1 MAAIIADAIRID
13 WPDST
18 TLPARPCATE
28 TPMANEVTVPLLP
41 CPSID
46 EIVEFYTMLGF
57 TQTYRQNIPNPYV
70 ALRREDINL
79 HFFGIP
85 GFKPEDSYGSCLVI
99 VPDTGELY
107 RAFAA
112 AMRAAHGRL
121 LVSGIP
127 RMTRPRKRKNADN
140 LSGFAVI
147 DPGGNWI
154 RITAAKAGPDE
165 LEPVSGKLGAILQ
178 NAVVMGD
185 SHGYDV
191 RAAQIL
197 DAALERDQDTAS
209 AIDLVEAL
217 TYRAELA
224 LRADDHAAAAD
235 AIARALAVPLS
246 EAERNR
252 LAETLTSLDDL
263 AAIALPDDA

>member
-1 MAAIIADAIRID
+1 
-13 WPDST
+13 
-18 TLPARPCATE
+18 
-28 TPMANEVTVPLLP
+28 MANEVTVPLLP
-41 CPSID
+41 CRSID

-57 TQTYRQNIPNPYV
+57 TQTYRQTLPNPYV
-70 ALRREDINL
+70 ALQRDDINL
-79 HFFGIP
+79 HFFEMP
-85 GFKPEDSYGSCLVI
+85 DFKPEDSYGTCLVI

-112 AMRAAHGRL
+112 AMRAAHGKL

-127 RMTRPRKRKNADN
+127 RMTRARKRKNADN

-154 RITAAKAGPDE
+154 RINAATAEPEQEDE
-165 LEPVSGKLGAILQ
+165 PAIGRLGAILQ

-197 DAALERDQDTAS
+197 DGALERDQDTAS
-209 AIDLVEAL
+209 AIELVEAL
-217 TYRAELA
+217 AYRAELA
-224 LRADDHAAAAD
+224 LRGDDHAAAAD
-235 AIARALAVPLS
+235 AIARALAIPLS

-252 LAETLTSLDDL
+252 LAETLVSLEDL
-263 AAIALPDDA
+263 AAIALPG